1 MDMDKMDYLLSLLEE
16 TTGLSDKKAIRDA
29 FDRLRFDIGAFA
41 DREEETRCAG

>member
-1 MDMDKMDYLLSLLEE
+1 MKDLDRADYMLSMLGELGLHEE
-16 TTGLSDKKAIRDA
+16 REIKDA